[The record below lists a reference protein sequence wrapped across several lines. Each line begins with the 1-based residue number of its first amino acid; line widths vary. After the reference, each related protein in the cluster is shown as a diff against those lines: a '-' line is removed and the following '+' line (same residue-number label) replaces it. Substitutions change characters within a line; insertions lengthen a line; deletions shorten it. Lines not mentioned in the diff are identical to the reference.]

1 MSKPLE
7 SSATRSPTW
16 SGSFRLNPVNMIER
30 NLTEADTVQFP
41 MVLHAA
47 EIGWT
52 PPPPQE
58 AGEKRGVVDGLL
70 FRQELETKL
79 GQFNPW
85 MSAGAIRQ
93 VIERLEA
100 TQSNI
105 EGNREILALLRGER
119 QMYDDTE
126 NRHRRVQVVDF
137 ETLAENAFHVT
148 ID

>member
-1 MSKPLE
+1 
-7 SSATRSPTW
+7 
-16 SGSFRLNPVNMIER
+16 
-30 NLTEADTVQFP
+30 

-52 PPPPQE
+52 PLPPQD
-58 AGEKRGVVDGLL
+58 ARQKRGGVDGLL

-79 GQFNPW
+79 AQFNPW
-85 MSAGAIRQ
+85 MSADAVRQ

-100 TQSNI
+100 VPPTI
-105 EGNREILALLRGER
+105 EGNREILAWLRGER

-126 NRHRRVQVVDF
+126 NRRRRVQVVDF
-137 ETLAENAFHVT
+137 EKPAENLFHVT